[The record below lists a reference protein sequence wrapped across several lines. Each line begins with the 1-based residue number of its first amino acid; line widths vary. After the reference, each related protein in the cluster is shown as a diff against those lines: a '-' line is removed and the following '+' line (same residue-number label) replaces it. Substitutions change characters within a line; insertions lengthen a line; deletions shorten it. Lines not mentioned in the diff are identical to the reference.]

1 MKTSNETRTENTSV
15 ITRKDLRKIF
25 WKSLP
30 FEISWNYVRQDHMGF
45 AYSMTPVIEKL
56 YQTKEER
63 AEALQRHM
71 EFFNI
76 TVYFSTLVLG
86 IVTAMEERKAK
97 DPAFDTSSISN
108 VKASL
113 MGPLSGIGDS
123 IFLGTLRI
131 IAAGIGASLCMN
143 GKPFGA
149 VLFLLLY
156 NIPAF
161 LVRYLGMMKGYELG
175 TTLLEKLQKSGLM
188 NKVTNMTGIV
198 GLMTIGSM
206 IATMVTVRMP
216 ITFGSGDGVT
226 ELQGILDSIMP
237 CLLPVCVTALIYWLF
252 GKNVKTTWLLLGII
266 AVSIVCAGFGILGV

>member
-113 MGPLSGIGDS
+113 MGPLSGIIES
-123 IFLGTLRI
+123 RI
-131 IAAGIGASLCMN
+131 
-143 GKPFGA
+143 P
-149 VLFLLLY
+149 
-156 NIPAF
+156 
-161 LVRYLGMMKGYELG
+161 
-175 TTLLEKLQKSGLM
+175 
-188 NKVTNMTGIV
+188 
-198 GLMTIGSM
+198 
-206 IATMVTVRMP
+206 
-216 ITFGSGDGVT
+216 
-226 ELQGILDSIMP
+226 
-237 CLLPVCVTALIYWLF
+237 
-252 GKNVKTTWLLLGII
+252 
-266 AVSIVCAGFGILGV
+266 